1 MEEVKKHT
9 DDGVNLI
16 ISVIENNIREAESF
30 FDNDNVDI
38 NNALRLFD
46 KDQLIKCIGD
56 NVCYYYALLSDG
68 RLLCFSYYGTNLSN
82 MVVSVIDKSNYIVKT
97 VRFDEQPEA
106 RYIQIFNEQGV
117 AVTGPICASDYL
129 LYDIN
134 KPIQEVIRPVNIEQ
148 LKRKSIKINRDD
160 LANDVVYDLLTLLQN
175 GEKNSEIN
183 DHDENM
189 EQAGIFKIFDEDQ
202 MVYTKSEFGVETC
215 WSVFNGDVIRI
226 VCVPP
231 VSNDGRNA
239 YYMALYHDAR
249 KYTITPTLLEN
260 EKTGIQITYDKDSQ
274 LYSDEEL
281 TYLEIPEDIEGE
293 KILPEIVRPITFEQI
308 LERAQKTIEK

>member
-16 ISVIENNIREAESF
+16 IRVIENNILGAKSIF
-30 FDNDNVDI
+30 ANDNVNI
-38 NNALRLFD
+38 NNALRLFN
-46 KDQLIKCIGD
+46 KDQLISCIDD
-56 NVCYYYALLSDG
+56 NAFHYYALLSDG
-68 RLLCFSYYGTNLSN
+68 RLLCFSYYGTNLSD
-82 MVVSVIDKSNYIVKT
+82 VEVSIINKSNYTVKT
-97 VRFDEQPEA
+97 VRFNEQPEA

-117 AVTGPICASDYL
+117 AVTGPLCASDYL
-129 LYDIN
+129 LHDIN

-160 LANDVVYDLLTLLQN
+160 LVNDVVYDLVTLLQN

-202 MVYTKSEFGVETC
+202 VVYTKSEFGVETC

-239 YYMALYHDAR
+239 YYMALYHDAS
-249 KYTITPTLLEN
+249 KYTVTPTLCEN
-260 EKTGIQITYDKDSQ
+260 ERTSIQITYDKVAK
-274 LYSDEEL
+274 LHSDEEL
-281 TYLEIPEDIEGE
+281 TYLEIPEDIKEE
-293 KILPEIVRPITFEQI
+293 KTLSEIVRPITFEQI